1 MRLGMNFGL
10 KAKSPEAWA
19 EEMAGYGVKAAS
31 LPVDY
36 HTDFHEIEGYKKA
49 AAAYDIVI
57 AEVGAWC
64 NPMARDSREAAAA
77 FEKCVEQLK
86 LADYVG
92 ARCACNIAVA
102 AGPVWDAYYP
112 ENYSDDF
119 YKKTVETIQK
129 IIETAN
135 PKNTFYAIEPMPW
148 MVPSSPDEYL
158 ALIQHVGSDRLAV
171 HLDMINWINS
181 FERYRYQRQFMDEVF
196 EKLHGRIV
204 SCHFK
209 DCILKN
215 DLTFQIKEV
224 PVGEGAFDIDYYVSK
239 VNEED
244 PELPLMI
251 EHLPTKRAYIKSMR
265 YINDRY
271 VVKK

>member
-36 HTDFHEIEGYKKA
+36 HTDFQEIEGYKKA

-92 ARCACNIAVA
+92 ARCACNIAGA

>member
-10 KAKSPEAWA
+10 KAKNPEEWA
-19 EEMAGYGVKAAS
+19 EEMSRYNVKAAS

-36 HTDFHEIEGYKKA
+36 HADFHEIEAYMKA
-49 AAAYDIVI
+49 AKDHDIVI

-64 NPMARDSREAAAA
+64 NPLTKDPREASAA

-92 ARCACNIAVA
+92 ARCACNIAGS

-112 ENYSDDF
+112 DNYSEDF

-129 IIETAN
+129 IIETAK
-135 PKNTFYAIEPMPW
+135 PRNTFYAIEPMPW

-158 ALIQHVGSDRLAV
+158 TLIRDVGSDRLAV
-171 HLDMINWINS
+171 HLDIINWMNS
-181 FERYRYQRQFMDEVF
+181 FERYRFQRRFMDEVF

-215 DLTFQIKEV
+215 DLTFQIEET
-224 PVGEGAFDIDYYVSK
+224 PVGEGAFDIDYYVDK
-239 VNEED
+239 VNEENPD
-244 PELPLMI
+244 LPLII
-251 EHLPTKRAYIKSMR
+251 EHLSGKRAYIKSMR

-271 VVKK
+271 ASIR

>member
-10 KAKSPEAWA
+10 KAKNPEAWA
-19 EEMAGYGVKAAS
+19 EEMSSYGVKAAC
-31 LPVDY
+31 LPVDF
-36 HTDFHEIEGYKKA
+36 HADFHEIEGYMKA
-49 AAAYDIVI
+49 AKAYDIVI

-64 NPMARDSREAAAA
+64 NPLTKDPREAAAA

-92 ARCACNIAVA
+92 ARCACNIAGS

-112 ENYSDDF
+112 DNYSEEF

-129 IIETAN
+129 IIDTAN
-135 PKNTFYAIEPMPW
+135 PKHTFYAIEPMPW

-158 ALIQHVGSDRLAV
+158 TLIRDVGSDRLAV
-171 HLDMINWINS
+171 HLDIINWINS
-181 FERYRYQRQFMDEVF
+181 FERYRFQRQFMDEVF

-215 DLTFQIKEV
+215 DLTFQIEEK
-224 PVGEGAFDIDYYVSK
+224 PVGEGAFDIDYYYDK
-239 VNEED
+239 VNEENPD
-244 PELPLMI
+244 LPLMI
-251 EHLPTKRAYIKSMR
+251 EHLPSKRAYVRSMK

-271 VVKK
+271 AMKK

>member
-19 EEMAGYGVKAAS
+19 EELQSCGVRAAS
-31 LPVDY
+31 LPVDF

-64 NPMARDSREAAAA
+64 NPMAKDSREAAAA

-92 ARCACNIAVA
+92 ARCACNIAGA

-119 YKKTVETIQK
+119 YKRTVETIQK

-135 PKNTFYAIEPMPW
+135 PKNTYYAIEPMPW

-181 FERYRYQRQFMDEVF
+181 FDRYRYQRQFMDEVF
-196 EKLHGRIV
+196 EKLHGKIV

-215 DLTFQIKEV
+215 ELTFQIKEV
-224 PVGEGAFDIDYYVSK
+224 PVGEGAFDIDYYVEK

-244 PELPLMI
+244 PDLPLMI
-251 EHLPTKRAYIKSMR
+251 EHLPTKRAYLKSMR

>member
-1 MRLGMNFGL
+1 MRLGMNFGM
-10 KAKSPEAWA
+10 KAKNPEAWA
-19 EEMAGYGVKAAS
+19 EEMSRYGVKAAS

-36 HTDFHEIEGYKKA
+36 HADFHEIEGYMKA

-64 NPMARDSREAAAA
+64 NPMAKDSREAAAA

-92 ARCACNIAVA
+92 ARCACNIVGS
-102 AGPVWDAYYP
+102 AGPIWDAYYP
-112 ENYSDDF
+112 ENYSPDF
-119 YKKTVETIQK
+119 YKRIVETTRK

-158 ALIQHVGSDRLAV
+158 ALIDHVGSDRLAV
-171 HLDMINWINS
+171 HLDIINWINS
-181 FERYRYQRQFMDEVF
+181 FERYRNQRAFMDEVF

-215 DLTFQIKEV
+215 DLTFQVKEM
-224 PVGEGAFDIDYYVSK
+224 PVGEGAFDIDYYVEK
-239 VNEED
+239 VNAENPD
-244 PELPLMI
+244 LPLMI
-251 EHLPTKRAYIKSMR
+251 EHLPNKRAYVKSMKF
-265 YINDRY
+265 INDRY
-271 VVKK
+271 IIKK